1 MRVPEQPVTLT
12 PEQIADLTAKLAD
25 LRHNINN
32 YLALI
37 VAGTE
42 LIRRRPESATRFLD
56 SFSDPPQKIADEV
69 RSFSK
74 YLEEK
79 LQVTRL

>member
-1 MRVPEQPVTLT
+1 MAAPNHSVTLT
-12 PEQIADLTAKLAD
+12 PEQVAELREKLAD
-25 LRHNINN
+25 VRHNVNN

-42 LIRRRPESATRFLD
+42 LMRRKPESAARFLD
-56 SFSDPPQKIADEV
+56 SFSEPPQKIADEIQ
-69 RSFSK
+69 SFSK

-79 LQVTRL
+79 LDTPRN